1 MCHEEDFELKTE
13 WYFHSTSHGK
23 SVYDGIGA
31 ILKRGAKRASLQI
44 TDADPILTPQAL
56 YKWAKENHK
65 ETNVSFS

>member
-31 ILKRGAKRASLQI
+31 ILKRGARRASL
-44 TDADPILTPQAL
+44 
-56 YKWAKENHK
+56 
-65 ETNVSFS
+65 